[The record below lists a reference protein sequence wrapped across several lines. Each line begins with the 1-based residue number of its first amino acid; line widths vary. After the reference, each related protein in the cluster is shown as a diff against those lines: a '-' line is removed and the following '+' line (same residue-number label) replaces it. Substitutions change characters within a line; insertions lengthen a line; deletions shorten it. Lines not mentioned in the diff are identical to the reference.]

1 MRIIAGAFKG
11 IRLKAPKSQRVRPTS
26 DRVREFI
33 FSCIHMD
40 VVNARVLDLFAGTGA
55 LGIEAL
61 SRGAQDV
68 VFVDNS
74 REAVE
79 LLQQNLSLA
88 KASGT
93 VHKRSAENFVKNAD
107 QYFDF
112 IFCDPPYA
120 FDHFELILQSI
131 VEKNLL
137 AENGVL
143 IYESSSK
150 QQPAHQPGLTITR
163 QKKMGDTLITFYEK
177 DHEDSYLSG
186 NV

>member
-40 VVNARVLDLFAGTGA
+40 VVNASALDLFAGTGA

-61 SRGAQDV
+61 SRGARDV
-68 VFVDNS
+68 VFVDNA
-74 REAVE
+74 RESVE
-79 LLQQNLSLA
+79 LIQQNLALA
-88 KASGT
+88 RAGAI
-93 VHKRSAENFVKNAD
+93 VQKRSAERFVKTAD
-107 QYFDF
+107 QQFDF
-112 IFCDPPYA
+112 IFCDPPYV
-120 FDHFELILQSI
+120 FDQFNLILQAI
-131 VEKNLL
+131 VENNLL
-137 AENGVL
+137 TDDGIL

-150 QQPAHQPGLTITR
+150 QQAVHQPGLKITR

-177 DHEDSYLSG
+177 DHENCNLSG